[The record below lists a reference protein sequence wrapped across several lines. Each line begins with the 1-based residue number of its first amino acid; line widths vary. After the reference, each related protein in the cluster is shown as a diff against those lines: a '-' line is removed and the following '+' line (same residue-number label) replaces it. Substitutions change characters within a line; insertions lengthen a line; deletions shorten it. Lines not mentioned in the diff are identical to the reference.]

1 MVYDRRHQ
9 RNAFLMPEV
18 IRYDFNV
25 WEYRSSVNG
34 FYPDRLRSG
43 LTKDTLAAG
52 IPLV

>member
-1 MVYDRRHQ
+1 MVYDPRHQ

-25 WEYRSSVNG
+25 WEYRSSVNR
-34 FYPDRLRSG
+34 FYPYRLRLG
-43 LTKDTLAAG
+43 LPKDALAAG